1 MPTIHDY
8 FQRACQ
14 RKLELFSGVPGER
27 CQGPDGNSARFWL
40 HIERGRIAGAQFQCT
55 TCCTLVGLCE
65 HAIDLLSG
73 MTLADA
79 ERCTPRRLLV
89 LHPEVPAM
97 RHDLATLVAEAI
109 RSAAH
114 RVRMETH

>member
-1 MPTIHDY
+1 MLTIHDY

-14 RKLELFSGVPGER
+14 RKLEPFTGVPGEQ
-27 CQGPDGNSARFWL
+27 CLGPDGNSARFWL
-40 HIERGRIAGAQFQCT
+40 HVDRNRIADAQFQCT

-65 HAIDLLSG
+65 HATELLSA

-79 ERCTPRRLLV
+79 ERCTARRLLV

-97 RHDLATLVAEAI
+97 RFDRATLVAEAI
-109 RSAAH
+109 RSAAL
-114 RVRMETH
+114 RARMETH